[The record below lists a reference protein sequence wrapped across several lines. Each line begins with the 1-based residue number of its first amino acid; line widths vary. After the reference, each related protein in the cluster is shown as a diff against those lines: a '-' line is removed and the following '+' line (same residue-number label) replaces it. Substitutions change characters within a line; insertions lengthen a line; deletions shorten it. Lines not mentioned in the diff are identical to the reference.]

1 MRILVCE
8 NVAEKPVIWLGT
20 SRRDLRGFPAD
31 ARQVAGFQLWRVQR
45 GLEPN
50 DWKPLPTVGLGVRE
64 IRVRT
69 GLEHRVVYLVKFE
82 EAVYVLH
89 AFEKRSQRT
98 PKRELEQARQRL
110 RLLLKQRPQAGR

>member
-1 MRILVCE
+1 ML
-8 NVAEKPVIWLGT
+8 WLGT
-20 SRRDLRGFPAD
+20 ARDDLRGFLAD

-50 DWKPLPTVGLGVRE
+50 DWKPMPVVGLGVRE

-69 GLEHRVVYLVKFE
+69 DLEHRVIYLAKFN

-89 AFEKRSQRT
+89 AFQKRSQRT
-98 PKRELEQARQRL
+98 PKPDLDLARQRL
-110 RLLLKQRPQAGR
+110 RELLKRRRQRGR

>member
-1 MRILVCE
+1 ML
-8 NVAEKPVIWLGT
+8 WLGT
-20 SRRDLRGFPAD
+20 ARDDLRGFPAD

-50 DWKPLPTVGLGVRE
+50 DWKPTPVVGLGVRE

-69 GLEHRVVYLVKFE
+69 DLEHRVIYLAKFN

-89 AFEKRSQRT
+89 AFQKRSQRT
-98 PKRELEQARQRL
+98 PKPDLDLARQRL
-110 RLLLKQRPQAGR
+110 RELLKQRRQRGR